1 MFLGKDGFVWWI
13 GVVEDIED
21 DLLLGRAK
29 VRIFGYHPDY
39 DSGKL
44 DTIDLPYAYT
54 IMPLN
59 IPNAY
64 ARPELGDWVF
74 GFFLDA
80 DEAEEP
86 AILGYLP
93 GIPSGSGSFGR
104 YKKDRR
110 SFHNTSAAT
119 ANSFSITTRSGHTLD
134 FQDAADAESITLTH
148 KNRNTLT
155 MAANSDITIKH
166 QKGPTITLNNA
177 GETGRINLQVANT
190 STFSNTNMIMGCQ
203 QISLQ
208 ACSNGV
214 INIQRGNARIRMFAN
229 NDIQIDARNILID
242 TGLTGD
248 VFARGVGGLYGV
260 TQKFFELDQI
270 NALQNTQIDSA
281 LSRLDNPT
289 FGSSNGFTAIVDI

>member
-110 SFHNTSAAT
+110 NFHNTSANT

-134 FQDAADAESITLTH
+134 FQDAANVESITLTH
-148 KNRNTLT
+148 KNQNTFF
-155 MAANSDITIKH
+155 MGANTDIILKH
-166 QKGPTITLNNA
+166 QKGPKLTLNNQGATGRAILEVSNTITLS
-177 GETGRINLQVANT
+177 NT
-190 STFSNTNMIMGCQ
+190 SLTMGCQ
-203 QISLQ
+203 QINMQ

-214 INIQRGNARIRMFAN
+214 INIVRGGSTIRMFAN
-229 NDIQIDARNILID
+229 GNVEVIADNINFNASTDINITANRNVKITGQRIDLN
-242 TGLTGD
+242 
-248 VFARGVGGLYGV
+248 
-260 TQKFFELDQI
+260 
-270 NALQNTQIDSA
+270 
-281 LSRLDNPT
+281 
-289 FGSSNGFTAIVDI
+289 

>member
-13 GVVEDIED
+13 GVVEDIDD

-39 DSGKL
+39 ASGRL
-44 DTIDLPYAYT
+44 DTSDLPWAYT
-54 IMPLN
+54 IMPTN

-93 GIPSGSGSFGR
+93 GIPSGAGSFGQ
-104 YKKDRR
+104 YKKERR
-110 SFHNTSAAT
+110 NFYNTAANT
-119 ANSFSITTRSGHTLD
+119 ANSFSITTRSGHTLN
-134 FQDAADAESITLTH
+134 FQDDVGAESITLTH

-214 INIQRGNARIRMFAN
+214 INIARGTSSIRMFAN
-229 NDIQIDARNILID
+229 GNIQLIA
-242 TGLTGD
+242 GGGTGD
-248 VFARGVGGLYGV
+248 IIVSGNGGSYAL
-260 TQKFFELDQI
+260 TSKIKSMDEQI
-270 NALQNTQIDSA
+270 EIAKTLPVPP
-281 LSRLDNPT
+281 PT
-289 FGSSNGFTAIVDI
+289 SS